1 MNPTHIS
8 PLKLIAVMIAATT
21 FTAACSSTATRMS
34 AAPEPVAMIQPV
46 TDATPM
52 ESVDQNAYEDSVD
65 NVADP
70 SLGDDTTAMDTTSP
84 DTLDGVA
91 TAEPEDVDATVMTLQ
106 TPVAD
111 SDVARPAR
119 TTFHFGFNKA
129 ELDKENRNIVEE
141 HGKFLAQHPDQKVV
155 INGHSDGQGD
165 SKYNDALS
173 LKRANYVADLL
184 RQQGVSK
191 DQIEVFSWGAT
202 SPLADAHSNR
212 DNRRVEM
219 QYAEDYLVQSA
230 HPAQ

>member
-34 AAPEPVAMIQPV
+34 ATPEPVAMIQPA
-46 TDATPM
+46 TDSSSM

-65 NVADP
+65 T
-70 SLGDDTTAMDTTSP
+70 SLDASDTTAMDTTLP
-84 DTLDGVA
+84 GTLDSVA
-91 TAEPEDVDATVMTLQ
+91 TEEPEDVDAAAMTLQ

-111 SDVARPAR
+111 SNAARPAR

-129 ELDKENRNIVEE
+129 ELDEENRKIVEE
-141 HGKFLAQHPDQKVV
+141 HGKFLARHPDQKVV
-155 INGHSDGQGD
+155 INGHSDSQGD

-173 LKRANYVADLL
+173 LKRADYVADLL
-184 RQQGVSK
+184 MQQGVSK
-191 DQIEVFSWGAT
+191 DQIEVFSWGST

-219 QYAEDYLVQSA
+219 QYADDYLVQSA
-230 HPAQ
+230 HASQ